1 MWQRRNAAETSVTGI
16 RGRLEKDFDDKYLIT
31 VFQCLVHGDELRFIS
46 HWGILFKII
55 ISNNKSEKKK
65 KSCQW
70 CTDSERR
77 AEAPHHLIVHII
89 WQSTVMWGFFLFFFL
104 FPHFYASLVT
114 TSQLKMK
121 YGTNYPI
128 MSEKGRSLTEAWLK
142 SNLTLISPNPLAGSN
157 RELKSY
163 FRDIALTPNTHTQTH
178 ISHPEMSVFYQ
189 NRSRHIHP

>member
-1 MWQRRNAAETSVTGI
+1 M
-16 RGRLEKDFDDKYLIT
+16 
-31 VFQCLVHGDELRFIS
+31 VHGFRA
-46 HWGILFKII
+46 
-55 ISNNKSEKKK
+55 
-65 KSCQW
+65 
-70 CTDSERR
+70 TRR
-77 AEAPHHLIVHII
+77 SPSSFDRPYNL
-89 WQSTVMWGFFLFFFL
+89 TVYSDVFWVFSPL

-121 YGTNYPI
+121 NGTNYPI
-128 MSEKGRSLTEAWLK
+128 MSEKGSSLTEAWLK

-189 NRSRHIHP
+189 NRNRHIHP